1 VDHLR
6 PSDCGPHP
14 HRWRHLRQVAKPVAL
29 LAVAGVLAAPTA
41 TAVAAT
47 PTAGPTAAASSTLT
61 PTPSGDV
68 TTTTPDPPAPS
79 GVDEPGPAPG
89 AGPRVSDEQARRD
102 VAQADL
108 LRSRL
113 LSGDAR
119 LEAARAQVETLGAQ
133 AAAALQ
139 QVRTA
144 REQQAAATAQVLAQ
158 LRRLS
163 RLQQQVASS
172 QVDLSRWARTS
183 YAAGGALATSWQ
195 GWVTALESGSTDDV
209 GHDLAV
215 MQHVG
220 LVGSLALDRLEVTTA
235 TQRDAADAAA
245 RAATAAAT
253 ARRAAEAA
261 RSTADALVREQRAA
275 LVGLQAEQ
283 VRTELAV
290 ARLRQQLMSEPSAAG
305 LVAEARLAATVR
317 VRAASAGHAAAVPL
331 DPGGCT
337 GLDLS
342 VYANGQ
348 IPALALCP
356 VWGAPGQLLEAHAA
370 GAFSALSRAFALQF
384 ARPICVTDSYRSR
397 TAQVAV
403 YAAKPGLAAVPG
415 TSNHGWGTALDLC
428 GGVESFTSPEHAWL
442 LVNAPAHDWFH
453 PAWTEPTGSKPEPW
467 HWEFAG

>member
-1 VDHLR
+1 MNDE
-6 PSDCGPHP
+6 
-14 HRWRHLRQVAKPVAL
+14 QVRR
-29 LAVAGVLAAPTA
+29 
-41 TAVAAT
+41 
-47 PTAGPTAAASSTLT
+47 
-61 PTPSGDV
+61 DV
-68 TTTTPDPPAPS
+68 
-79 GVDEPGPAPG
+79 
-89 AGPRVSDEQARRD
+89 EQARRL
-102 VAQADL
+102 Q
-108 LRSRL
+108 SRL
-113 LSGDAR
+113 ASGDAR
-119 LEAARAQVETLGAQ
+119 LVTARARVQTLSAQ
-133 AAAALQ
+133 AAAALE

-144 REQQAAATAQVLAQ
+144 REEQAAATAQVLSQ

-163 RLQQQVASS
+163 RLQQQVLTS
-172 QVDLSRWARTS
+172 QADLGRWARTS
-183 YAAGGALATSWQ
+183 YASGGALATSWQ
-195 GWVTALESGSTDDV
+195 GLATALEGRATDDV

-220 LVGSLALDRLEVTTA
+220 LVGSLALDQLQVTTA
-235 TQRDAADAAA
+235 TQRDAAGAAA
-245 RAATAAAT
+245 RAATAASTARQAADAARAT
-253 ARRAAEAA
+253 A
-261 RSTADALVREQRAA
+261 DGLVREQRAA

-290 ARLRQQLMSEPSAAG
+290 AHLRQRLMSGSASAA

-317 VRAASAGHAAAVPL
+317 VRAASSGRTAAVPL
-331 DPGGCT
+331 DPSGCT

-348 IPALALCP
+348 IPAMALCP

-384 ARPICVTDSYRSR
+384 GRPICVTDSYRSR

-428 GGVESFTSPEHAWL
+428 GGIESFVSPEHAWL
-442 LVNAPAHDWFH
+442 LANAPTQSWFH
-453 PAWTEPTGSKPEPW
+453 PSWAGPTGSKPEPW